1 VLGFARHWQRFG
13 SANDPFVC
21 EQFGAFPIGG
31 IGGFAPGSTGIGLG
45 GIRGGLIGGSGGGAA
60 AGSIGPL
67 LTLEAV
73 FGTGFTA
80 QSIADAILVQEQG
93 ESSSTFSG
101 GLVIVTR
108 GLPSETGAAGM
119 LIFTTITGIFQ
130 ILGANGSVQGSG
142 RTPDEAAQDLPPGK
156 TLATFGLDPVLS
168 QQPSFAE
175 PSAVIPGPAEGGE
188 FGELLRTI
196 LGALGQ
202 LRGGRGRPSGLEP
215 VAIGGTV
222 NVPVVLGSTSD
233 PRGTLRPTAAAFVP
247 KPPPPP
253 PRAPERPT
261 ATQASANI
269 IRVIID
275 LLLQRRQQ
283 QALRDAQRRQL
294 ELFAAAAALRRQA
307 VGFGQAGFVGT
318 TSVGPFIGGALGG
331 LAGDAIE
338 GLLERLFRD
347 TPDATRLPAF
357 PPAPQLPGQQPTG
370 FPSVPGLDLSV
381 LGGGGGCPP
390 LFRTGTGA
398 MRVSPTPWFPVQAP
412 DGKWFFFGH
421 LGKPTFSK
429 LKSPRRHHHHPRKR

>member
-1 VLGFARHWQRFG
+1 MYDGREIQA
-13 SANDPFVC
+13 
-21 EQFGAFPIGG
+21 QFGGFGVTGGG
-31 IGGFAPGSTGIGLG
+31 IFGGFGGIGSTGIGLG
-45 GIRGGLIGGSGGGAA
+45 GIRGGLIGGGGGAA

-80 QSIADAILVQEQG
+80 RSIADAILVQEQNEG
-93 ESSSTFSG
+93 ASTFSG
-101 GLVIVTR
+101 GIVIVTR
-108 GLPSETGAAGM
+108 GIPTETGAAGA
-119 LIFTTITGIFQ
+119 LIFNTITGIFQ

-142 RTPDEAAQDLPPGK
+142 RTPDEAAANLPAGL
-156 TLATFGLDPVLS
+156 TLDTFGLDPVLS
-168 QQPSFAE
+168 QPPTFAE
-175 PSAVIPGPAEGGE
+175 PSPPIPGPAEGGE

-202 LRGGRGRPSGLEP
+202 LRGGRARPSGLEP

-222 NVPVVLGSTSD
+222 NVPVVAGSTSD

-261 ATQASANI
+261 AGQAGANI
-269 IRVIID
+269 VRVIID
-275 LLLQRRQQ
+275 LLLRRRQAE
-283 QALRDAQRRQL
+283 ALRDAQRRQL
-294 ELFAAAAALRRQA
+294 ELFAAAAALRRQT
-307 VGFGQAGFVGT
+307 VGFGQAGFVAPI
-318 TSVGPFIGGALGG
+318 GPVIGGAIGSV
-331 LAGDAIE
+331 AGDAFE
-338 GLLERLFRD
+338 FLLEKLLGDRGTVEQQPF
-347 TPDATRLPAF
+347 PRLPAF
-357 PPAPQLPGQQPTG
+357 PVPQLPGGQPTG
-370 FPSVPGLDLSV
+370 LPAIPGLDLSV

-398 MRVSPTPWFPVQAP
+398 MRVSPVPWFPVQAP

-429 LKSPRRHHHHPRKR
+429 LKGRRKHHHHARKR

>member
-1 VLGFARHWQRFG
+1 VYDGRELQ
-13 SANDPFVC
+13 
-21 EQFGAFPIGG
+21 EQFGGFGVTGG
-31 IGGFAPGSTGIGLG
+31 GLFGGFGALGSTGIGLG
-45 GIRGGLIGGSGGGAA
+45 GIRGGLIGGGGGAP

-80 QSIADAILVQEQG
+80 RSIADAILVQEQNEG
-93 ESSSTFSG
+93 ASTFSG
-101 GLVIVTR
+101 GIVIVTR
-108 GLPSETGAAGM
+108 GIPTETGAAGA
-119 LIFTTITGIFQ
+119 LIFNTITGIFQ

-142 RTPDEAAQDLPPGK
+142 RTPDEAAANLPPGT
-156 TLATFGLDPVLS
+156 TLDTFGLDPVLS
-168 QQPSFAE
+168 TGFAQP
-175 PSAVIPGPAEGGE
+175 PQPIPGPAEGGE

-222 NVPVVLGSTSD
+222 NVPVVVGSTSD

-247 KPPPPP
+247 KPPPPAP
-253 PRAPERPT
+253 AAPERPT
-261 ATQASANI
+261 AGQAGANI
-269 IRVIID
+269 VRVIID
-275 LLLQRRQQ
+275 LLLRRRQAE
-283 QALRDAQRRQL
+283 ALRDAQRRQL

-307 VGFGQAGFVGT
+307 VGFGQSGFVGP
-318 TSVGPFIGGALGG
+318 SAVGPFIGGALGG
-331 LAGDAIE
+331 LAGDAFE
-338 GLLERLFRD
+338 FLLERLVGDRGIV
-347 TPDATRLPAF
+347 PQQPGLPAF
-357 PPAPQLPGQQPTG
+357 PPVPQLPGGQPA

-381 LGGGGGCPP
+381 LGGGGACPP
-390 LFRTGTGA
+390 LFRTGSGA

-429 LKSPRRHHHHPRKR
+429 LKGRRKHHHHRAKR